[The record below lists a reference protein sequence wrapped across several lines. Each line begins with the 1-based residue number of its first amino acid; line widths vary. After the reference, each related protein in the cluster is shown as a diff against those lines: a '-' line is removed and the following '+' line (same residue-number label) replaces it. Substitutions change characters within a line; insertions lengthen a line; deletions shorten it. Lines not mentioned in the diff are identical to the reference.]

1 MTLQFTNISIGIFLH
16 DLFFAQW
23 WGSESV
29 KVTYPGSWKG
39 EKVCSLWLNTFPGVT
54 QETLFKD
61 LF

>member
-1 MTLQFTNISIGIFLH
+1 MTLHYTNISTGIFLH

-23 WGSESV
+23 SGSESV

-39 EKVCSLWLNTFPGVT
+39 EKLCSLWLNNFPGVT
-54 QETLFKD
+54 QETIFKD